1 MSERC
6 PPLAPSELTN
16 AQRPLYDTL
25 AHMAASF
32 GDKFTHT
39 LPNGALIGPFNPHLR
54 TPEISTSFWQTALKV
69 FGAPGLTPK
78 MQEVITMLIA
88 AHLDCKYM
96 LYCHSRLAKVAGFDK
111 ECRDA
116 LARGEA
122 GSGETRDKESQVAN
136 EVATAL
142 ITEKGG
148 LRKDIWDRGVET
160 VGSKV
165 LYSAIQLVG
174 LYHHQ
179 AFVLNGFDIG
189 YPEDE
194 DLLV

>member
-1 MSERC
+1 
-6 PPLAPSELTN
+6 
-16 AQRPLYDTL
+16 
-25 AHMAASF
+25 
-32 GDKFTHT
+32 
-39 LPNGALIGPFNPHLR
+39 
-54 TPEISTSFWQTALKV
+54 
-69 FGAPGLTPK
+69 
-78 MQEVITMLIA
+78 
-88 AHLDCKYM
+88 M
-96 LYCHSRLAKVAGFDK
+96 LYCHSRLAKVAGFGK

-122 GSGETRDKESQVAN
+122 GSGETWDKESQVAF